1 MSLANC
7 SPSIRTILL
16 LRNWVFRQVWQQHL
30 RYGLRPLSHGLDP
43 HGFAAQSGFMK
54 HELLGREAR
63 SLAEVRRAR
72 TVEEAAIAFERSNE
86 RAGVAAMGSRERRA
100 RAIYD
105 TLTIPFSSMY
115 VRSTYNARIIM
126 HWTSV

>member
-1 MSLANC
+1 
-7 SPSIRTILL
+7 
-16 LRNWVFRQVWQQHL
+16 
-30 RYGLRPLSHGLDP
+30 
-43 HGFAAQSGFMK
+43 MK

-105 TLTIPFSSMY
+105 TPTIPFSSMY